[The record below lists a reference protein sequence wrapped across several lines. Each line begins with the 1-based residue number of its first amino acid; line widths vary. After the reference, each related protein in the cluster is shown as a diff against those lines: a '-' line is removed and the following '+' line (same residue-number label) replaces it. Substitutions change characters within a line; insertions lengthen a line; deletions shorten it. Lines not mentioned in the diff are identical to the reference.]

1 MANPKFIG
9 VIDAENQ
16 PHLINVELIIDVI
29 ELSNNGG
36 GKIILTPNVT
46 IYLSP
51 AEFTNVKVKLSHYD
65 L

>member
-29 ELSNNGG
+29 ELPNNGG

-46 IYLSP
+46 IYLAP
-51 AEFTNVKVKLSHYD
+51 AEFGNLKTKLGRYE